1 MNKIVVGKRRNP
13 RNFLAKLADDFVLS
27 KQTKFRLNNYGVPEP
42 NIVKVLYS
50 TSKTFLK
57 RPTDFEKT
65 VEKVKEMG
73 FNPPSMSF
81 VLAVT
86 VLNFMP
92 KSSWDRK
99 LDVYKKWGWS
109 EKEVIEAFRKNPSYM
124 IVSEEK
130 TVRRMDFL
138 VKGMGFHLC
147 YCQAPP
153 CFNTKLKEEDCSEG
167 FVC

>member
-1 MNKIVVGKRRNP
+1 M
-13 RNFLAKLADDFVLS
+13 
-27 KQTKFRLNNYGVPEP
+27 
-42 NIVKVLYS
+42 
-50 TSKTFLK
+50 
-57 RPTDFEKT
+57 
-65 VEKVKEMG
+65 EKVKEMG

-153 CFNTKLKEEDCSEG
+153 CFNTKLREEDCSEG